1 MGLLIRFH
9 GSENFSFA
17 RTSQTP
23 GLVEPRSFSNLW
35 SMAEEVGISRV
46 YGGIHFSFSNQQ
58 GLTAGRQLG
67 EFVFD
72 NFLVAK

>member
-1 MGLLIRFH
+1 
-9 GSENFSFA
+9 
-17 RTSQTP
+17 
-23 GLVEPRSFSNLW
+23 
-35 SMAEEVGISRV
+35 MAEEVGISRV